1 MIGELSER
9 AVKSEEGDPDI
20 TAGEPSMHPPAQA
33 SAGRILIL
41 PASDQADELAGAML
55 GQLVEQSGQA
65 AIAFS
70 FDHSLQQTLSF
81 IEPTEKDT
89 FCISALPPF
98 AFSRAIALSRQLRLR
113 FPHTRL
119 MIGVWGFTGDTERA
133 LHRFL
138 PTHPDKLVTKLS
150 DAVEFV
156 AGDRSTEVTAT

>member
-1 MIGELSER
+1 
-9 AVKSEEGDPDI
+9 
-20 TAGEPSMHPPAQA
+20 
-33 SAGRILIL
+33 
-41 PASDQADELAGAML
+41 ML
-55 GQLVEQSGQA
+55 GQLAEQSGQA
-65 AIAFS
+65 AVAFS
-70 FDHSLQQTLSF
+70 FDHSLQQTLNF

-98 AFSRAIALSRQLRLR
+98 AFARAIALSRQLRLR
-113 FPHTRL
+113 FPRTRL

-156 AGDRSTEVTAT
+156 AGGRSTEVTAT